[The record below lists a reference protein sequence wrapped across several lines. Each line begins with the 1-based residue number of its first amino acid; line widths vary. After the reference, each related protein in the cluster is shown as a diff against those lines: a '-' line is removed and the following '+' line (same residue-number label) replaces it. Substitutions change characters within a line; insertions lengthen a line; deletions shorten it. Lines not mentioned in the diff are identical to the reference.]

1 MTHFLNSS
9 KDCKKKCNRTEYI
22 PGPQGPQGATGP
34 QGDTGPSG
42 STNYISGITNFINNG
57 SNFVSIPASGLTA
70 NSPVLLTFYT
80 IPSAVAPGTST
91 LIIPPTTSANIV
103 APVSI
108 TKDIENSQV
117 VIRFIAPFIDQ
128 INARGGISINY
139 FIGGLIP
146 PLSN

>member
-57 SNFVSIPASGLTA
+57 SNFVSIPASGLTI

-80 IPSAVAPGTST
+80 IPTAAAPGTST
-91 LIIPPTTSANIV
+91 LIIPTNQS
-103 APVSI
+103 VSI
-108 TKDIENSQV
+108 TKDIANSQV
-117 VIRFIAPFIDQ
+117 VITFSVAFLAQIDA
-128 INARGGISINY
+128 IGGISINY

-146 PLSN
+146 PLAN